1 LVDVAKAL
9 GMGSVIAQIALK
21 VPDYA
26 KDGIAS
32 MKGEKKA
39 EAKKDQKPKA
49 SEETKEGAEGDEK
62 TTDEAEKENVKD
74 SNGDGEF
81 IVENDASATFKKVAD
96 RFHWSSPLGLSKS
109 SEDAINGWKSMKE
122 AFSERLDFG
131 PKNKK
136 KGPQAQA
143 RIICNLCTHAVEY
156 VSILLALMM
165 LRAFLFRSYFACL
178 PWLALYQF
186 LSVFVP
192 LAGLEKL
199 PQVPVEKVPPQLR
212 IAATTVLNALLL
224 LFFVYELVWK
234 TYFFEK
240 IPLIGLVVYHAYAI
254 RPVEK

>member
-1 LVDVAKAL
+1 
-9 GMGSVIAQIALK
+9 
-21 VPDYA
+21 
-26 KDGIAS
+26 

-39 EAKKDQKPKA
+39 EAKKAQKPKA

-74 SNGDGEF
+74 SNGDGDF
-81 IVENDASATFKKVAD
+81 IVENDASATFKNVAD

-156 VSILLALMM
+156 VNILLALMM

-178 PWLALYQF
+178 PWLVFYQF
-186 LSVFVP
+186 ASLMLP
-192 LAGLEKL
+192 LDKI
-199 PQVPVEKVPPQLR
+199 PQVPALPLDKVDVKFR
-212 IAATTVLNALLL
+212 VAITV
-224 LFFVYELVWK
+224 
-234 TYFFEK
+234 
-240 IPLIGLVVYHAYAI
+240 
-254 RPVEK
+254 